1 MLDLKAKF
9 NEPKDPPTYF
19 IDGRV
24 GEIILEDEK
33 IGFVGEISSKD
44 IKELENKNARR
55 IVRN

>member
-1 MLDLKAKF
+1 MSQ
-9 NEPKDPPTYF
+9 KDPPTYF

-33 IGFVGEISSKD
+33 IGFVGGSTSKD